1 MAPRMQPPALLPPPS
16 PRCWPHSS
24 PLPVWGFALHSG
36 LSFPTQHQCRTQ
48 GPAGL
53 FLGSEPTCPMQ
64 CPAPSTHSPTCQH
77 LSPAQPQVGPAMGP
91 WGYGAMGVWGH
102 GVMVLWGC
110 RAVVLELTFSC
121 RQLSILLLWSNMG
134 AAVGAGR
141 TPLSPRVPPCSP
153 RPDLRP

>member
-1 MAPRMQPPALLPPPS
+1 
-16 PRCWPHSS
+16 
-24 PLPVWGFALHSG
+24 
-36 LSFPTQHQCRTQ
+36 
-48 GPAGL
+48 
-53 FLGSEPTCPMQ
+53 
-64 CPAPSTHSPTCQH
+64 
-77 LSPAQPQVGPAMGP
+77 
-91 WGYGAMGVWGH
+91 MGVWGH